1 MIAVVAPRDNDHQAC
16 LAVARTVEPPLV
28 STWPCFTEA
37 MFVAR
42 RDLGLRGQRSLLR
55 MIERESLLLV
65 DVDREGCSRVAAL
78 MEKYGDVP
86 MSLAD
91 ATLVVT
97 AERLRQDTVFT
108 LDSHFEVYRL
118 NDRKPIKLLP

>member
-1 MIAVVAPRDNDHQAC
+1 M
-16 LAVARTVEPPLV
+16 AVARTVEPPLV

-42 RDLGLRGQRSLLR
+42 RDLGWPGQRSLLR

-65 DVDREGCSRVAAL
+65 DVDRDGCSRVTAL
-78 MEKYGDVP
+78 MAKYGDVP

-97 AERLRQDTVFT
+97 AEKLRQDTVFT
-108 LDSHFEVYRL
+108 LDRHFELYRL
-118 NDRKPIKLLP
+118 NDRKPFKLLP